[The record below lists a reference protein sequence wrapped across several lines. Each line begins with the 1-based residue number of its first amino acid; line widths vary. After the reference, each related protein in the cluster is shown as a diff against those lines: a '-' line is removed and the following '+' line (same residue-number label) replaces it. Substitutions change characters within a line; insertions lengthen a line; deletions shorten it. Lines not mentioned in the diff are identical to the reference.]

1 VSEAE
6 DAGPEI
12 IHHDEQLL
20 IVHKPPGLPTTAP
33 TSFEPCLTHWVRD
46 RFPDLEPHATSRLD
60 SQVSGL
66 VTFALTRQTNRH
78 LLEARRAGRYER
90 VYFGITVCDVPDD
103 EGTWTWPISIDPRNP
118 RRRVAGPGRGERNAL
133 TRYEVRA
140 RTANATLLRL
150 QPGTGRTH
158 QLRVH
163 AASAGAPL
171 FGDHAYGGERRRVL
185 PDGSVIAARRVMLH
199 CARVS
204 FPSPSGREQ
213 MQFMVPVQADMTRV
227 WLSLGGAR
235 ADVQP

>member
-1 VSEAE
+1 MSEAE

-33 TSFEPCLTHWVRD
+33 TSVEPCLTRWVRD

-66 VTFALTRQTNRH
+66 VTFALTRETNRH
-78 LLEARRAGRYER
+78 LLEARRVGTYER
-90 VYFGITVCDVPDD
+90 VYFGITVCDVRDD
-103 EGTWTWPISIDPRNP
+103 AGTWTWPISIDPRNP

-140 RTANATLLRL
+140 RTAHATLLRL
-150 QPGTGRTH
+150 EPGTGRTH

-163 AASAGAPL
+163 SANAGAPL
-171 FGDHAYGGERRRVL
+171 FGDHAYGGERRQVL
-185 PDGSVIAARRVMLH
+185 PDGSVIPARRVMLH

-204 FPSPSGREQ
+204 FPSPLGRER
-213 MQFMVPVQADMTRV
+213 MQFTVPVQADMIRV

-235 ADVQP
+235 ADLQP